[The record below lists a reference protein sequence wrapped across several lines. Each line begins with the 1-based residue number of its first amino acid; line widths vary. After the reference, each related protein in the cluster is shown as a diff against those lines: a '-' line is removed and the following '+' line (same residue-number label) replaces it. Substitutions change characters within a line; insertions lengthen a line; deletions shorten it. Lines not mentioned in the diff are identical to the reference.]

1 MKITQKKNL
10 FSDEFFDFPFFRLN
24 KQNSIMKSDIIE
36 KEDGFKII
44 IDMPGYKKEDIKIV
58 TENNYL
64 TVYAER
70 KNEENENYYLHNER
84 YYGKSS
90 RSFYVGEIEKD
101 FVNASYKNGVLE
113 LFIPKEAKHEAKT
126 IEID

>member
-10 FSDEFFDFPFFRLN
+10 FSDENFDFPFFKLN
-24 KQNSIMKSDIIE
+24 KQHSIMRSDILE

-44 IDMPGYKKEDIKIV
+44 IDMPGYKKEDIKII

-64 TVYAER
+64 TVYSER
-70 KNEENENYYLHNER
+70 NNEENESYYLHNER

-90 RSFYVGEIEKD
+90 RSFFVGEIDKD
-101 FVNASYKNGVLE
+101 YVTASYKNGVLE
-113 LFIPKEAKHEAKT
+113 LFIPKEAKQEAKT
-126 IEID
+126 IEIE

>member
-10 FSDEFFDFPFFRLN
+10 FSDENFDFPFFRLN
-24 KQNSIMKSDIIE
+24 KQNSIMRSDILE

-44 IDMPGYKKEDIKIV
+44 VDLPGYKKEDIKIV

-64 TVYAER
+64 TVYSER
-70 KNEENENYYLHNER
+70 MNEEDESYYLHNER

-90 RSFYVGEIEKD
+90 RSFFVGEIKKELIT
-101 FVNASYKNGVLE
+101 ASFKNGVLE
-113 LFIPKEAKHEAKT
+113 LFIPKESKEEAKT
-126 IEID
+126 LEIE